1 MSIGKELVD
10 IIRSSD
16 DKKTRG
22 YDTEAVVVRVEDD
35 VAWVHIPGGVDE
47 TPARR
52 TVNAKP
58 GDKVQVRVADGNAF
72 LVGNASAP
80 PTDDTRANKSYELAA
95 QAGDA
100 AIKAYNSA
108 VRAESEAERAK
119 EAADTAET
127 KAAEAKAT
135 TDEINAYAET
145 AGKTVTQ
152 ILHDGETAGAAA
164 QEAKQQATAA
174 TTYANSALVQLS
186 VVEDVAG
193 TLDWIQKHGTYES
206 STDTVIDP
214 DKVYFI
220 LSDGDYVPIAMPA
233 YAYELSEDTEV
244 ESGKTYYSRT
254 GSGTDEDPYVYTE
267 IENPTGDPSASGYY
281 ERQGPAD
288 QNWYELDIRDSQSD
302 FIMAHLAVTA
312 RGLWVLPNG
321 KSTEEYKA
329 STDEEVAA
337 DKIYYERTGSGTAAD
352 PYVYTPVEPVGTEDP
367 SEEGWYEALSDEDRA
382 MLGVGYKALLT
393 NTGLEVYDDTGICVS
408 KYGENIEFTSTRPQK
423 IGGPD
428 AYIEYDSENGTLT
441 IAGSKVYFSQIG
453 DSVSGL
459 KYEINTELTTIK
471 DNVSILQEHAEIVDS
486 ALIIDPDEPSVAVV
500 CSPSEVKI
508 KSGSIELKGGA
519 NATTFITPEGIETT
533 SVTTREIRPRV
544 DVQGQATGPFSFI
557 ARENGHFSVKKARS

>member
-108 VRAESEAERAK
+108 ARAESEAERAK

-127 KAAEAKAT
+127 KAAEAKEI
-135 TDEINAYAET
+135 TDEINDYAET

-186 VVEDVAG
+186 VIEIA
-193 TLDWIQKHGTYES
+193 
-206 STDTVIDP
+206 P
-214 DKVYFI
+214 VYAV
-220 LSDGDYVPIAMPA
+220 LSDVG
-233 YAYELSEDTEV
+233 
-244 ESGKTYYSRT
+244 
-254 GSGTDEDPYVYTE
+254 
-267 IENPTGDPSASGYY
+267 
-281 ERQGPAD
+281 
-288 QNWYELDIRDSQSD
+288 
-302 FIMAHLAVTA
+302 
-312 RGLWVLPNG
+312 VLP
-321 KSTEEYKA
+321 S
-329 STDEEVAA
+329 
-337 DKIYYERTGSGTAAD
+337 
-352 PYVYTPVEPVGTEDP
+352 
-367 SEEGWYEALSDEDRA
+367 
-382 MLGVGYKALLT
+382 
-393 NTGLEVYDDTGICVS
+393 
-408 KYGENIEFTSTRPQK
+408 
-423 IGGPD
+423 
-428 AYIEYDSENGTLT
+428 
-441 IAGSKVYFSQIG
+441 
-453 DSVSGL
+453 SV
-459 KYEINTELTTIK
+459 
-471 DNVSILQEHAEIVDS
+471 
-486 ALIIDPDEPSVAVV
+486 
-500 CSPSEVKI
+500 
-508 KSGSIELKGGA
+508 
-519 NATTFITPEGIETT
+519 
-533 SVTTREIRPRV
+533 
-544 DVQGQATGPFSFI
+544 
-557 ARENGHFSVKKARS
+557 